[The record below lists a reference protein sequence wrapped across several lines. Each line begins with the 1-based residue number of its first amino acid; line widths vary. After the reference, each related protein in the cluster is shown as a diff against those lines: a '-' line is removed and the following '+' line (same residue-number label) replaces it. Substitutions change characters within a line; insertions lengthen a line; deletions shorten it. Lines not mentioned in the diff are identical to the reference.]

1 MRLDLKE
8 LRDRARGYVEIEA
21 HVKVKRV
28 TFAER
33 FMLMGREDVVLLVS
47 VNDRKDP
54 EWWVVGGSTP
64 MNLYSKS
71 VFKTADEAFTMH
83 IGLMLRMSAKDFK
96 TSRIRPD
103 AIGYDAF
110 ISHASEDKASL
121 VRPLAKALDRL
132 GFAIWYDEFELRIG
146 DSLRESID
154 KGLLNS
160 RYGIVILSKAFF
172 AKKWPQ
178 YEINGLT
185 SREIEGHKV
194 ILPVWHG
201 VARQDVLKYSPTLAD
216 KVAITTGKKSILK
229 IAEALSKVLDE

>member
-8 LRDRARGYVEIEA
+8 LRERARGYVELEA

-33 FMLMGREDVVLLVS
+33 FLLMGSEDVVLSVS
-47 VNDRKDP
+47 VEDRKDP
-54 EWWVVGGSTP
+54 EWWVVVGSTP
-64 MNLYSKS
+64 MNLYLKS

-83 IGLMLRMSAKDFK
+83 IGLMLRMSAKDFTMSK
-96 TSRIRPD
+96 VRPD
-103 AIGYDAF
+103 AIGYNAF

-121 VRPLAKALDRL
+121 VRSLAKALDRL
-132 GFAIWYDEFELRIG
+132 GFAVWYDEFELKVG
-146 DSLRESID
+146 DSLKESID

-160 RYGIVILSKAFF
+160 NYGIVVLSKAFF
-172 AKKWPQ
+172 SKKWPQ

-185 SREIEGHKV
+185 SREIEGQKV

-201 VARQDVLKYSPTLAD
+201 VTRQDVLKYSPTLAD
-216 KVAITTGKKSILK
+216 KVAVATHKKSILRV
-229 IAEALSKVLDE
+229 AEALAKVLNE